1 MNNGVKYRVNF
12 VLDVITIAVTIAM
25 AIAVLILGEPKQK
38 FMIIALAIMIIGYL
52 IYYGKAIPTKIMN
65 KNIEEEIKKK
75 NDFESFLNM
84 SEDEIKEK
92 YKSLSAYISDVYK
105 YITYDYI
112 EPKYFGFKTYKK
124 IISKGSNYIRIS
136 INIKDIFNKMSTI
149 SVITEG
155 EKINEISIK
164 FNDFSIIMTD
174 KELKTKDE
182 NNKEIPIENID
193 NCKNIVDEI

>member
-1 MNNGVKYRVNF
+1 MSNGVKYRFNF

-38 FMIIALAIMIIGYL
+38 FMIIALAIMIIGYF

-92 YKSLSAYISDVYK
+92 YKSLSTYISDVYK

-149 SVITEG
+149 SVITEE

-174 KELKTKDE
+174 KELKIKDE

-193 NCKNIVDEI
+193 NYKI

>member
-1 MNNGVKYRVNF
+1 MSNGVKYRFNF

-38 FMIIALAIMIIGYL
+38 FMIIALAIMIIGYF

-92 YKSLSAYISDVYK
+92 YKSLSAYINDVYK

-112 EPKYFGFKTYKK
+112 EPKYFGFKTHKK
-124 IISKGSNYIRIS
+124 IISKGSNYIKIS
-136 INIKDIFNKMSTI
+136 INIKNIFNKMSTI